1 MSSFRRSLI
10 KARRILPEPQF
21 PIRMDPQEDITG
33 SREMGAGQPQAIQ
46 ETPQRHLE
54 AKPNYGMLSQRN
66 IEEGEVDSNWGDQQ
80 VVTGKM
86 AFELRLKGAFP

>member
-1 MSSFRRSLI
+1 M

-21 PIRMDPQEDITG
+21 PIRMDPQEDIIG

-66 IEEGEVDSNWGDQQ
+66 IEEGRLIP
-80 VVTGKM
+80 TGVISKWSQGRWH
-86 AFELRLKGAFP
+86 LS

>member
-10 KARRILPEPQF
+10 KAHRILPEPQF
-21 PIRMDPQEDITG
+21 PIRMGPQEDITG

-66 IEEGEVDSNWGDQQ
+66 IEEGMLIP
-80 VVTGKM
+80 TGVISKWSQGRWH
-86 AFELRLKGAFP
+86 LS

>member
-1 MSSFRRSLI
+1 M

-21 PIRMDPQEDITG
+21 PIRMDPQEDIIG
-33 SREMGAGQPQAIQ
+33 GREMGAGQPQAIQ

-66 IEEGEVDSNWGDQQ
+66 IEEGRLIP
-80 VVTGKM
+80 TGVISKWSQGRWH
-86 AFELRLKGAFP
+86 LS